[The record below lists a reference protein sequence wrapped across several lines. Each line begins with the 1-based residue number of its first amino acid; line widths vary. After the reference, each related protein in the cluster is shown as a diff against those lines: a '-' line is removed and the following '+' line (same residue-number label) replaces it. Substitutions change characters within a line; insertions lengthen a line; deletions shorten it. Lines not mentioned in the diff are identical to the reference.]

1 MQHVALVFMISQLHS
16 NPDIISLLLLLVCV
30 SSIITGQP
38 RNSTFIRTECSRDK
52 PLFSFVRGQDSTMW
66 DIVWVSPQGHRSVSV
81 SCHFFLQAPQCP
93 CSVRKQFSRDHC
105 CRGRS
110 KPGCRIVGSHTRW
123 QLNQSTEAWSIPVTV
138 LASAMSVSVE
148 PSSMLLMTTVLT
160 PVLNNCFIA
169 SAADDK
175 SVISSPV
182 SSLHSHPT
190 SSLLLVLLVY

>member
-1 MQHVALVFMISQLHS
+1 MLERIWKDWGNAILFRVLVMQHVALVFMISQLHS
-16 NPDIISLLLLLVCV
+16 NPDIISPLLLLVCV

-52 PLFSFVRGQDSTMW
+52 PLFS
-66 DIVWVSPQGHRSVSV
+66 
-81 SCHFFLQAPQCP
+81 
-93 CSVRKQFSRDHC
+93 SVRKQFSRDHC

-123 QLNQSTEAWSIPVTV
+123 ELNQSTEAWSIPVTV